1 MHCSRRVLSVQLV
14 PAACS
19 VRHSLRPFR
28 ARRWPIRCVASSAA
42 GAGKPDGAKVDQ
54 SVTDLDDFFLGSPP
68 KPANPLGTNG
78 LSNPND
84 PSKAT
89 TAAGQPTI
97 IKSFHIIAYFT
108 VLALGLA
115 FLTILLVSTGDMQLR
130 LAATKVVKR
139 LLKTHALRQL
149 VVILSAMLF
158 VRFGLEPMVKVLRAM
173 FGAQGQWEKSTEFF
187 VLREVYRPLEVLF
200 LIAAAVTFAEN
211 FLPQLIAIPKVCT
224 SRITSFVFFVG
235 CLLSLQFPWSTHL
248 VTRTCFLTQS
258 LVQNIV
264 RSTLSLTFVIALV
277 RVVYNIKGRMFR
289 EMAWQLEVKGDV
301 TRQRRVEAI
310 DKIMSVLT
318 LIVGAVFGFQAL
330 GLDSACGG
338 QRWWSMLW

>member
-1 MHCSRRVLSVQLV
+1 MHCTRHAPSVQPR

-19 VRHSLRPFR
+19 VRPCRRPIR
-28 ARRWPIRCVASSAA
+28 ARRWPFRCVASSAA
-42 GAGKPDGAKVDQ
+42 AGAGKPDSSKSDQ
-54 SVTDLDDFFLGSPP
+54 SYTDLDDFFLGAPP

-78 LSNPND
+78 QPTAPVID
-84 PSKAT
+84 PSKPT

-130 LAATKVVKR
+130 IAATKVVKR

-211 FLPQLIAIPKVCT
+211 FLPQLIAIPKVCVGVWT
-224 SRITSFVFFVG
+224 GGGVG
-235 CLLSLQFPWSTHL
+235 CVLATH
-248 VTRTCFLTQS
+248 V
-258 LVQNIV
+258 
-264 RSTLSLTFVIALV
+264 
-277 RVVYNIKGRMFR
+277 
-289 EMAWQLEVKGDV
+289 DV
-301 TRQRRVEAI
+301 TLTTPPRR
-310 DKIMSVLT
+310 
-318 LIVGAVFGFQAL
+318 AL
-330 GLDSACGG
+330 SKTSYAAH
-338 QRWWSMLW
+338 SP

>member
-1 MHCSRRVLSVQLV
+1 MQLV
-14 PAACS
+14 PAARS
-19 VRHSLRPFR
+19 VRPSQQPFR
-28 ARRWPIRCVASSAA
+28 ARRWPLRCVASSAA
-42 GAGKPDGAKVDQ
+42 APGAGKPDSSKADQ
-54 SVTDLDDFFLGSPP
+54 SFTDLDDFFLGTPP

-78 LSNPND
+78 QMPTD
-84 PSKAT
+84 PSKSTA
-89 TAAGQPTI
+89 AAGQPTI

-130 LAATKVVKR
+130 IAATKVVKR

-211 FLPQLIAIPKVCT
+211 FLPQLIAIPKV
-224 SRITSFVFFVG
+224 
-235 CLLSLQFPWSTHL
+235 
-248 VTRTCFLTQS
+248 
-258 LVQNIV
+258 
-264 RSTLSLTFVIALV
+264 
-277 RVVYNIKGRMFR
+277 
-289 EMAWQLEVKGDV
+289 
-301 TRQRRVEAI
+301 RR
-310 DKIMSVLT
+310 
-318 LIVGAVFGFQAL
+318 
-330 GLDSACGG
+330 CGIIWC
-338 QRWWSMLW
+338 R

>member
-1 MHCSRRVLSVQLV
+1 MHCTRHAPSVQLV
-14 PAACS
+14 PAAC
-19 VRHSLRPFR
+19 RRPCQRPFR
-28 ARRWPIRCVASSAA
+28 PFRHRRWPVGCTASSAA
-42 GAGKPDGAKVDQ
+42 AGKPDSSKADQ
-54 SVTDLDDFFLGSPP
+54 SFTDLDDFFLGAPP

-78 LSNPND
+78 QPNASANR
-84 PSKAT
+84 P

-211 FLPQLIAIPKVCT
+211 FLPQLIAIPKV
-224 SRITSFVFFVG
+224 
-235 CLLSLQFPWSTHL
+235 
-248 VTRTCFLTQS
+248 
-258 LVQNIV
+258 
-264 RSTLSLTFVIALV
+264 
-277 RVVYNIKGRMFR
+277 
-289 EMAWQLEVKGDV
+289 
-301 TRQRRVEAI
+301 
-310 DKIMSVLT
+310 
-318 LIVGAVFGFQAL
+318 
-330 GLDSACGG
+330 
-338 QRWWSMLW
+338 